1 MTLDHAVEITYLRRR
16 LEYLAYADKA
26 LCVVPSKSEHLPDFL
41 IEYSDVCSRGRLIEL
56 LESMSP
62 EADSNAEWRNGRDR
76 LIKNGTSV
84 S

>member
-1 MTLDHAVEITYLRRR
+1 MSLDHAVEIIYLKRR

-26 LCVVPSKSEHLPDFL
+26 LRVVPSKSEHLPDFL
-41 IEYSDVCSRGRLIEL
+41 IEYSDVCSRGRLVEL

-62 EADSNAEWRNGRDR
+62 EADSDAEPRSGRDMM
-76 LIKNGTSV
+76 IKNGTSV